1 MTLLEY
7 SYLLKFIASLVIVII
22 LLYSVYYFVLRYT
35 PFQLKSGQNII
46 KVIDIKYISKGK
58 GLILVKIKNS
68 MILLGFDEKNLTK
81 IKEWEDEEIPASD
94 S

>member
-1 MTLLEY
+1 LTLLEY

>member
-1 MTLLEY
+1 
-7 SYLLKFIASLVIVII
+7 
-22 LLYSVYYFVLRYT
+22 VYYFVSRYT

>member
-1 MTLLEY
+1 LLEY
-7 SYLLKFIASLVIVII
+7 SYLLKFIASLIIVII

-81 IKEWEDEEIPASD
+81 IKEWEDEETPTSN